1 MTKTHSTN
9 TNRIVD
15 LRKMWGTWPAH
26 QKIFAIALPMIIS
39 NIAAPLLGLVDTA
52 IIGHLPDSIYLS
64 AVALGAMIVSFI
76 FLLAVF
82 LRMTTTGEIARAF
95 GRKDVAQQRQ
105 ISMHAL
111 SFALLL
117 GLLIILAKP
126 WLLDLAFW
134 LVQPS
139 TQLRDYA
146 TEYISIRL
154 WAAPAALINLV
165 VLGILLG
172 RQQSRQAMLLV
183 IFTNAVNVVADVILI
198 IGLGLNVEGAAW
210 ASVAAEVSTA
220 ALGLFMLR
228 QLLQLKKSWQLQTA
242 YFARFFGMNRDV
254 FIRSLVLQLCM
265 ATMTGYAAR
274 FGDLYVA
281 VNTVLMQFLML
292 ISLGLDGIAYAV
304 EALAGAAV
312 GRRRKAEVNYWLRLT
327 LIWSVIFACLYSI
340 TFALSGAAIIGA
352 LTDLPDVINT
362 AHRYLPWI
370 VVLPLL
376 GHWSYYFDGV
386 YIGLGWTHAM
396 RDTMLISAIG
406 VFVPAWWLGQNL
418 LTKENANHGL
428 WLALSAFLL
437 ARGVSQWLF
446 LLARRRQIIE

>member
-1 MTKTHSTN
+1 
-9 TNRIVD
+9 
-15 LRKMWGTWPAH
+15 
-26 QKIFAIALPMIIS
+26 MIIS

-95 GRKDVAQQRQ
+95 GRKHTTQQRLV
-105 ISMHAL
+105 SLHAL
-111 SFALLL
+111 TFALILGALVLL
-117 GLLIILAKP
+117 LKP
-126 WLLDLAFW
+126 WILDFSFW
-134 LVQPS
+134 LIQPS
-139 TQLRDYA
+139 EQLRDYA
-146 TEYISIRL
+146 ASYISIRL

-165 VLGILLG
+165 ILGILLG
-172 RQQSRQAMLLV
+172 RQQSKHAMLLV
-183 IFTNAVNVVADVILI
+183 IFTNAVNVAADLILI
-198 IGLGLNVEGAAW
+198 VGLGMNVQGAAW
-210 ASVAAEVSTA
+210 ASFAAEVSTA
-220 ALGLFMLR
+220 LVGLYMVR
-228 QLLQLKKSWQLQTA
+228 ELLQLSRAWELQA
-242 YFARFFGMNRDV
+242 NYFKRFFGMNRDV

-281 VNTVLMQFLML
+281 VNAVLMQFLML

-312 GRRRKAEVNYWLRLT
+312 GRRRKAEVNYWMRLT
-327 LIWSVIFACLYSI
+327 LAWSVVFALLYSLV
-340 TFALSGAAIIGA
+340 FAIAGETIIRL
-352 LTDLPDVINT
+352 LTDLPDVIAT
-362 AHRYLPWI
+362 ALRYLPWVI
-370 VVLPLL
+370 ALPLL

-406 VFVPAWWLGQNL
+406 VFLPAWACGQWL

-437 ARGVSQWLF
+437 ARGISQWLY
-446 LLARRRQIIE
+446 LLARRRQIIQ

>member
-1 MTKTHSTN
+1 
-9 TNRIVD
+9 
-15 LRKMWGTWPAH
+15 
-26 QKIFAIALPMIIS
+26 MIIS

-64 AVALGAMIVSFI
+64 AVALGAMIVSFV

-95 GRKDVAQQRQ
+95 GRRNTEQQRQ
-105 ISMHAL
+105 VAMHAL
-111 SFALLL
+111 SFALVL
-117 GLLIILAKP
+117 GLCIMLAKP
-126 WLLDLAFW
+126 WLIDLAFA
-134 LVQPS
+134 LIQPS
-139 TQLRDYA
+139 SELREYA
-146 TEYISIRL
+146 ASYISIRL

-165 VLGILLG
+165 ILGILLG

-183 IFTNAVNVVADVILI
+183 IFTNAVNVLADVILI

-210 ASVAAEVSTA
+210 ASVTAEVSTA
-220 ALGLFMLR
+220 LLGLYILRHIVQLR
-228 QLLQLKKSWQLQTA
+228 QSWQLQA
-242 YFARFFGMNRDV
+242 RYFSRFLGMNRDV

-281 VNTVLMQFLML
+281 VNAVLMQFLML

-327 LIWSVIFACLYSI
+327 LMWSLIFACCYSLA
-340 TFALSGAAIIGA
+340 FALGGHFIIGL
-352 LTDLPDVINT
+352 LTDLPDVIAT
-362 AHRYLPWI
+362 AQRYLPWI
-370 VVLPLL
+370 VALPLL

-396 RDTMLISAIG
+396 RDTMLISALL
-406 VFVPAWWLGQNL
+406 VFVPAWWLGQL
-418 LTKENANHGL
+418 LLDKENANHGL

-446 LLARRRQIIE
+446 LLHRRRQII

>member
-1 MTKTHSTN
+1 
-9 TNRIVD
+9 
-15 LRKMWGTWPAH
+15 
-26 QKIFAIALPMIIS
+26 MIIS

-95 GRKDVAQQRQ
+95 GRQSHSQERQ
-105 ISMHAL
+105 IALHAV
-111 SFALLL
+111 SFALGL
-117 GLLIILAKP
+117 GFFILLAKP
-126 WLLDLAFW
+126 WLIDFAFW

-139 TQLRDYA
+139 AELRDYA
-146 TEYISIRL
+146 ASYISIRL

-210 ASVAAEVSTA
+210 ASVTAEVSTA
-220 ALGLFMLR
+220 LLGLFMLR
-228 QLLQLKKSWQLQTA
+228 HLLQLDKSWLLESH
-242 YFARFFGMNRDV
+242 YFSRFFGMNRDV

-281 VNTVLMQFLML
+281 VNAVLMQFLML

-327 LIWSVIFACLYSI
+327 LIWSCIFAAVYSAI
-340 TFALSGAAIIGA
+340 FAVAGGFVVEL
-352 LTDLPDVINT
+352 LTDLPDVIST
-362 AHRYLPWI
+362 AHLYLPWI
-370 VVLPLL
+370 VALPLL

-386 YIGLGWTHAM
+386 YIGLGWTQAM
-396 RDTMLISAIG
+396 RDTMLISAVC
-406 VFVPAWWLGQNL
+406 VFLPAWWLGQHFMA
-418 LTKENANHGL
+418 KENANHGL

-446 LLARRRQIIE
+446 LLARRRQIIQ